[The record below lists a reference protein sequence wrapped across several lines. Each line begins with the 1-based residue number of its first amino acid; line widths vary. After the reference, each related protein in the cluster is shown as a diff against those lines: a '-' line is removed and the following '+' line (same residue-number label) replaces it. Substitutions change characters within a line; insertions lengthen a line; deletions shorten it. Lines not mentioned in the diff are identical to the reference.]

1 MTDIYT
7 YLKDYREEEP
17 EWIARYL
24 RGEQITFND
33 IMSSRVGY
41 YPGYYTKFECDGS
54 LIKVGCK
61 SHSVHSFLYVDN
73 QVTRN
78 KLEEQIA
85 EKNSFYGYYLVG
97 RIEWKELDIMPSGRH
112 QNLKPIR
119 NIQETPYCF
128 SIILERDED
137 KDDTWGAEHFAVT
150 FLFGRGT
157 DVYYWLFRKVYLKAP
172 WLFIFN
178 ERHNKGTFFERYMQ
192 QSHSYPQF
200 ALFTTEKQVLKGY
213 EKVKQVSNMLG
224 VFERSF
230 DLYKFVNQ

>member
-24 RGEQITFND
+24 HGEEITFKD
-33 IMSSRVGY
+33 IMSSRIGY
-41 YPGYYTKFECDGS
+41 YPGYYTKLECDGS

-61 SHSVHSFLYVDN
+61 SHSVHSFLYVDY

-85 EKNSFYGYYLVG
+85 EKNSFYGYHLVG

-112 QNLKPIR
+112 QILKPIR

-157 DVYYWLFRKVYLKAP
+157 DVYYWIIRKEYLKAP
-172 WLFIFN
+172 WIFILN
-178 ERHNKGTFFERYMQ
+178 ERYYKGTSFERNIQ
-192 QSHSYPQF
+192 RCHYPKF
-200 ALFTTEKQVLKGY
+200 ALFTL
-213 EKVKQVSNMLG
+213 
-224 VFERSF
+224 F
-230 DLYKFVNQ
+230 